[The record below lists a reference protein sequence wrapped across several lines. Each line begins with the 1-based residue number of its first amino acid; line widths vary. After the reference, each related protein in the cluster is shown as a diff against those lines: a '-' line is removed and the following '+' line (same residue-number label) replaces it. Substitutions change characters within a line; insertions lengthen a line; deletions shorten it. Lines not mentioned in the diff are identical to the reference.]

1 MCDGYNSLWSE
12 AEFRVQN
19 KDGHDNHKSNKC
31 GSEDVDD
38 HRLGKDFCRVAI
50 FEFVSSQQFWVQ
62 GFIKVWTFQ

>member
-19 KDGHDNHKSNKC
+19 EDGHDNHKSNKC
-31 GSEDVDD
+31 GSENVDD

-50 FEFVSSQQFWVQ
+50 FEFVSS
-62 GFIKVWTFQ
+62 